1 SKDLLFDPHLVE
13 RGFFDVVAHHPST
26 GMPPLPYVGRPWKMS
41 LTPPV
46 PAKPGP
52 MMGEHNKL
60 ILSDL
65 LGRNEADLATL
76 EEEGVIGYAP
86 ASPRP
91 VSRPS
96 SDEQVRQGRM
106 QRYETDYRK
115 QVARVFPPPESL

>member
-1 SKDLLFDPHLVE
+1 
-13 RGFFDVVAHHPST
+13 
-26 GMPPLPYVGRPWKMS
+26 
-41 LTPPV
+41 
-46 PAKPGP
+46 

-96 SDEQVRQGRM
+96 LDEQVRQGRM